1 MGYRPWT
8 VTAAQHKDDVEN
20 EQMKSIASEMDTFKL
35 VLKVIAEQFG
45 NRCEVCLH
53 DWSKG
58 YDSSIVAIENGHV
71 THRKVGDSGSNLGL
85 TLYKTKTDPE
95 DHNKFNYIT
104 KTKDGKT
111 LRSSTVFLKNDEGT
125 PIGALCINFDIT
137 DLMDMKSTINELTM
151 GSTEEQEELFAN
163 DVNELLEFLLD
174 ESIKMVGKPVE
185 DLKKQDK
192 MEVLRFLD
200 QRGALLIS
208 KSSLRICEFLKISK
222 FTLYNYLDELRSKE
236 NGGKG

>member
-1 MGYRPWT
+1 
-8 VTAAQHKDDVEN
+8 
-20 EQMKSIASEMDTFKL
+20 MKSIASEMDTFKL

-45 NRCEVCLH
+45 SRCEVCLH

-85 TLYKTKTDPE
+85 TLYKTKTDSE

-125 PIGALCINFDIT
+125 PIGALCINLDIT

-151 GSTEEQEELFAN
+151 GSTEEQELFAN

-222 FTLYNYLDELRSKE
+222 FTLYNYLDELRNKE
-236 NGGKG
+236 SDGK